1 MKKFKL
7 IALILL
13 LGSVASCGKES
24 ISNSTISS
32 TSDKKTDISST
43 NKAETIDDKFD
54 KLLSDMAYGYRF
66 KTTATTLTSDGYSN
80 YCLDIGVK
88 DNGYEFI
95 RYDSKQNQEADRN
108 SVYVEYFYSYD
119 PEAFTPLVSMPMLDI
134 SNKIDYYP
142 YTINGKNLEWSDSG
156 YQNMFTYFEKDNY
169 LDDEGTYTLDV
180 EDDYVKTYLPL
191 LATQFLHEYTRT
203 IKEFSF
209 IYNKDNDGFDVNIVF
224 NPITGSFSNTELE
237 IQGQVIPGD
246 DFEFKQAEYTK
257 TGEEKEELN
266 QVFSKLKNNK
276 YSFVDTTYSID
287 ENSNKTVESKYSGKT
302 DGSSLILESETSMS
316 KMNFLYKNVGNNQI
330 QQANKLGNDYY
341 AYGSVINS
349 SITPL
354 LPSFDMS
361 SIFFNKTDDNKYVYD
376 GRANFLKTKTYNFS
390 GEGLAVTSMN
400 VTFDDDS
407 VLFEIGFDKST
418 NIEEIKYTFLNESNI
433 ADSIE
438 IKTDCSDVKLSTLLE
453 GYSKAL
459 IGLEELIGGKDNLN
473 LIPVVGGRQSVAGLY
488 YSDGVDGDGEET
500 KEKYYGI
507 EYRLI
512 GISGSEQIKL
522 YETKLTEAG
531 FIATKTQGTHFS
543 GDLFTKEIQVNGNTK
558 TLRLEV
564 ASGTTYQT
572 LAIAIDV
579 AQNKTGLSV

>member
-32 TSDKKTDISST
+32 TLDKKTDISST
-43 NKAETIDDKFD
+43 NKTETIDDKFD

-142 YTINGKNLEWSDSG
+142 YTINGKNLEWYDSG

-302 DGSSLILESETSMS
+302 DGSSLILESETSTS

-376 GRANFLKTKTYNFS
+376 GRANFLKTNTYNFS
-390 GEGLAVTSMN
+390 SEGLAVTSMN

-407 VLFEIGFDKST
+407 ALFEIGFDGST
-418 NIEEIKYTFLNESNI
+418 NIEEVKYTFLNESNI

-453 GYSKAL
+453 GYSKVL

-522 YETKLTEAG
+522 YETKLIEAG

-543 GDLFTKEIQVNGNTK
+543 GDLFTKEIQVNGDTK

-579 AQNKTGLSV
+579 A

>member
-32 TSDKKTDISST
+32 TSDRKTDISST
-43 NKAETIDDKFD
+43 KKPETIDDKFD

-119 PEAFTPLVSMPMLDI
+119 PEVLTPLVSMPMLDI

-287 ENSNKTVESKYSGKT
+287 ENNNKTVESKYSGKT
-302 DGSSLILESETSMS
+302 DGSSLILESETSTS
-316 KMNFLYKNVGNNQI
+316 KMNFLYKSVGNNQI

-341 AYGSVINS
+341 AYGSVIYS

-512 GISGSEQIKL
+512 GIIGSEQINL
-522 YETKLTEAG
+522 YETKLIEAG

-543 GDLFTKEIQVNGNTK
+543 GDLFTKEIQVNGDTK

-579 AQNKTGLSV
+579 A

>member
-43 NKAETIDDKFD
+43 KKTETIDDKFD

-119 PEAFTPLVSMPMLDI
+119 PEVLTPLVSMPMLDI

-142 YTINGKNLEWSDSG
+142 YTINGKNLEWYDSG

-257 TGEEKEELN
+257 TGEEKEELS

-302 DGSSLILESETSMS
+302 DGSSLILESETSTS

-361 SIFFNKTDDNKYVYD
+361 SIFFNKTEDNKYVYD

-433 ADSIE
+433 ANSIE

-512 GISGSEQIKL
+512 GIIGSEQINL
-522 YETKLTEAG
+522 YEAKLIEAG

-543 GDLFTKEIQVNGNTK
+543 GDLFTKEIQVNGDTK

-579 AQNKTGLSV
+579 A

>member
-43 NKAETIDDKFD
+43 NKTETIDDKFD

-302 DGSSLILESETSMS
+302 DGSSLILESETSTS

-330 QQANKLGNDYY
+330 QQANKLENDYY

-376 GRANFLKTKTYNFS
+376 GRANFLKTNTYNFS

-433 ADSIE
+433 VDSIQ

-512 GISGSEQIKL
+512 GISGSEQINL
-522 YETKLTEAG
+522 YETKLIEAG
-531 FIATKTQGTHFS
+531 FIATKTQGNHFS
-543 GDLFTKEIQVNGNTK
+543 GDLFTKEIQVKGETK

-579 AQNKTGLSV
+579 A

>member
-43 NKAETIDDKFD
+43 KKPETIDDKFD

-142 YTINGKNLEWSDSG
+142 YTINGKNLEWYDSG

-209 IYNKDNDGFDVNIVF
+209 IYNKDIDGFDVNIVF

-246 DFEFKQAEYTK
+246 DFEFRQAEYTK

-302 DGSSLILESETSMS
+302 DGSSLIFESETSTS

-376 GRANFLKTKTYNFS
+376 GRANFLKTNTYNFS

-407 VLFEIGFDKST
+407 VLFEIGFDGST

-453 GYSKAL
+453 GYSKVL
-459 IGLEELIGGKDNLN
+459 IRLEELIGGKDNLN

-522 YETKLTEAG
+522 YETKLVEAG

-579 AQNKTGLSV
+579 A

>member
-43 NKAETIDDKFD
+43 KKTETIDDKFD

-119 PEAFTPLVSMPMLDI
+119 PEASTPLVSMPMLDI
-134 SNKIDYYP
+134 SNKIDFYP

-257 TGEEKEELN
+257 TGEEKEELS

-302 DGSSLILESETSMS
+302 DGSSLILESETSTS

-522 YETKLTEAG
+522 YESKLIDAS

-543 GDLFTKEIQVNGNTK
+543 GDLFTKEIQVNGDTK

-572 LAIAIDV
+572 LAMAIDV
-579 AQNKTGLSV
+579 A

>member
-43 NKAETIDDKFD
+43 NKTETIDDKFD

-108 SVYVEYFYSYD
+108 SVYVEYFYSYN
-119 PEAFTPLVSMPMLDI
+119 PEASTPLVSMPMLDI

-512 GISGSEQIKL
+512 GISGSEQINL
-522 YETKLTEAG
+522 YETKLIEAG

-543 GDLFTKEIQVNGNTK
+543 GDLFTKEIQVNGDTK

-579 AQNKTGLSV
+579 A

>member
-24 ISNSTISS
+24 NSNSTISS

-43 NKAETIDDKFD
+43 KKPETIDDKFD

-302 DGSSLILESETSMS
+302 DGSSLILESETSTS

-341 AYGSVINS
+341 AYGSVIYS

-400 VTFDDDS
+400 VTLDDDS

-433 ADSIE
+433 ANSIE

-459 IGLEELIGGKDNLN
+459 IGLEELIGGKENLN

-512 GISGSEQIKL
+512 GISGLEQISL
-522 YETKLTEAG
+522 YETKLIEAG

-543 GDLFTKEIQVNGNTK
+543 GDLFTKEIQVNGDTK

-579 AQNKTGLSV
+579 A

>member
-32 TSDKKTDISST
+32 ASDKKTDISST
-43 NKAETIDDKFD
+43 KKTETIDDKFD

-119 PEAFTPLVSMPMLDI
+119 PEVLTPLVSMPMLDI

-142 YTINGKNLEWSDSG
+142 YTINGKNLEWYDSG

-302 DGSSLILESETSMS
+302 DGSSLILESETSTS
-316 KMNFLYKNVGNNQI
+316 KMNFLYKNIGNNQI

-512 GISGSEQIKL
+512 GIIGSEQINL
-522 YETKLTEAG
+522 YEAKLIEAG

-543 GDLFTKEIQVNGNTK
+543 GDLFTKEIQVNGETK

-579 AQNKTGLSV
+579 A

>member
-7 IALILL
+7 IVLILL

-24 ISNSTISS
+24 INSSTISS
-32 TSDKKTDISST
+32 TLDIKTDISST
-43 NKAETIDDKFD
+43 KKTETIDDKFD

-119 PEAFTPLVSMPMLDI
+119 PEVLTPLVSMPMLDI

-224 NPITGSFSNTELE
+224 NPITVSFSNTELE

-302 DGSSLILESETSMS
+302 DGSSLILESETSTS

-361 SIFFNKTDDNKYVYD
+361 SIFFNKIDDNKYVYD

-433 ADSIE
+433 ANSIE

-512 GISGSEQIKL
+512 GTNGLEQINL
-522 YETKLTEAG
+522 YETKLIEAC

-543 GDLFTKEIQVNGNTK
+543 GDLFTKEIQVNGDTK

-579 AQNKTGLSV
+579 A

>member
-43 NKAETIDDKFD
+43 KKPETIDDKFD

-66 KTTATTLTSDGYSN
+66 KTTATTLISDGYSN

-142 YTINGKNLEWSDSG
+142 YTINGKNLEWYDSG

-237 IQGQVIPGD
+237 IQGQVIPDD
-246 DFEFKQAEYTK
+246 DFEFRQAEYTK

-376 GRANFLKTKTYNFS
+376 GRANFLKTNTYNFS

-418 NIEEIKYTFLNESNI
+418 NIEEVKYTFLNESNI

-453 GYSKAL
+453 GYSKVL

-512 GISGSEQIKL
+512 GISGLEQIKL
-522 YETKLTEAG
+522 YETKLIEAG

-543 GDLFTKEIQVNGNTK
+543 GDLFTKEIQVNGDTK

-579 AQNKTGLSV
+579 A

>member
-32 TSDKKTDISST
+32 TSDRKTDISST
-43 NKAETIDDKFD
+43 KKTETIDDKFD

-119 PEAFTPLVSMPMLDI
+119 SEVLTPLVSMPMLDI

-142 YTINGKNLEWSDSG
+142 YTINGKNLEWYDSG

-302 DGSSLILESETSMS
+302 DGSSLILESETSTS

-361 SIFFNKTDDNKYVYD
+361 SIFFNKTEDNKYVYD

-512 GISGSEQIKL
+512 GIIGSEQINL
-522 YETKLTEAG
+522 YEAKLIEAG

-543 GDLFTKEIQVNGNTK
+543 GDLFTKEIQVNGDTK

-579 AQNKTGLSV
+579 A

>member
-43 NKAETIDDKFD
+43 KKPETIDDKFD

-142 YTINGKNLEWSDSG
+142 YTINGKNLEWYDSG

-237 IQGQVIPGD
+237 IEGQVIPGD
-246 DFEFKQAEYTK
+246 DFEFRQAEYIK

-302 DGSSLILESETSMS
+302 DGSSLILESETSTS

-376 GRANFLKTKTYNFS
+376 GRANFLKTNTYNFS

-438 IKTDCSDVKLSTLLE
+438 IKTDCSNVKLSTLLE
-453 GYSKAL
+453 GYSKVL

-512 GISGSEQIKL
+512 GISGLEQIKL
-522 YETKLTEAG
+522 YETKLIEAG

-543 GDLFTKEIQVNGNTK
+543 GDLFTKEIQVNGDTK

-579 AQNKTGLSV
+579 A

>member
-1 MKKFKL
+1 
-7 IALILL
+7 
-13 LGSVASCGKES
+13 
-24 ISNSTISS
+24 
-32 TSDKKTDISST
+32 
-43 NKAETIDDKFD
+43 
-54 KLLSDMAYGYRF
+54 MAYGYRF

-169 LDDEGTYTLDV
+169 LDDEGTYTLDA

-246 DFEFKQAEYTK
+246 DFEFKQAEYIK
-257 TGEEKEELN
+257 TDEEKEELN

-302 DGSSLILESETSMS
+302 DGSSLILESETSTS

-341 AYGSVINS
+341 AYGSVVNS

-512 GISGSEQIKL
+512 GTSGLEQINL
-522 YETKLTEAG
+522 YETKLIEAG

-543 GDLFTKEIQVNGNTK
+543 GDLFTKEIQVNGETK

-579 AQNKTGLSV
+579 A

>member
-43 NKAETIDDKFD
+43 KKIETIDDKFD

-302 DGSSLILESETSMS
+302 DGSSLLLESETSTS

-453 GYSKAL
+453 GYSKVL

-488 YSDGVDGDGEET
+488 YSDGVDDDGEET
-500 KEKYYGI
+500 KKKYYGI

-512 GISGSEQIKL
+512 GISGSEQINL
-522 YETKLTEAG
+522 YETKLIEVG

-543 GDLFTKEIQVNGNTK
+543 GDLFTKEIQVNGDTK

-579 AQNKTGLSV
+579 A

>member
-32 TSDKKTDISST
+32 ASDKKTDISST
-43 NKAETIDDKFD
+43 KKAETIDDKFD

-142 YTINGKNLEWSDSG
+142 YTINGKNLEWYDSG

-302 DGSSLILESETSMS
+302 DGSSLIFESETSTS

-376 GRANFLKTKTYNFS
+376 GRANFLKTNTYNFS

-453 GYSKAL
+453 GYSKVL

-512 GISGSEQIKL
+512 GISGSEQINL
-522 YETKLTEAG
+522 YETKLIEAG

-543 GDLFTKEIQVNGNTK
+543 GDLFTKEIQVNGDTK

-579 AQNKTGLSV
+579 A

>member
-13 LGSVASCGKES
+13 LGNVASCGKES

-54 KLLSDMAYGYRF
+54 KLLSDMADGYRF

-119 PEAFTPLVSMPMLDI
+119 PETFTPLVSMPMLDI

-302 DGSSLILESETSMS
+302 DGSSLILESETSTS
-316 KMNFLYKNVGNNQI
+316 KMNFLYKNVGKNQI

-376 GRANFLKTKTYNFS
+376 GRANFLKTNTYNFS

-453 GYSKAL
+453 GYSKVL
-459 IGLEELIGGKDNLN
+459 IGLEGLIGGKDNLN

-522 YETKLTEAG
+522 YETKLIEAG

-579 AQNKTGLSV
+579 A

>member
-7 IALILL
+7 IALILI

-43 NKAETIDDKFD
+43 KKPETIDDKFD

-119 PEAFTPLVSMPMLDI
+119 PEVLTPLVSMPMLDI

-302 DGSSLILESETSMS
+302 DGSSLILESETSTS

-512 GISGSEQIKL
+512 GISGLEQINL
-522 YETKLTEAG
+522 YETKLIEAG

-543 GDLFTKEIQVNGNTK
+543 GDLFTKEIQVNGETK

-579 AQNKTGLSV
+579 A

>member
-24 ISNSTISS
+24 VSNSTISS

-43 NKAETIDDKFD
+43 KKTETIDDKFD

-119 PEAFTPLVSMPMLDI
+119 PEVLTPLVSMPMLDI

-180 EDDYVKTYLPL
+180 DDDYVKTYLPL

-302 DGSSLILESETSMS
+302 DGSSLILESETSTS

-361 SIFFNKTDDNKYVYD
+361 SIFFNKTEDNKYVYD

-512 GISGSEQIKL
+512 GIIGLEQINL
-522 YETKLTEAG
+522 YETKLIEAG

-543 GDLFTKEIQVNGNTK
+543 GDLFTKEIQVNGETK

-579 AQNKTGLSV
+579 A

>member
-43 NKAETIDDKFD
+43 KKTETIDDKFD

-119 PEAFTPLVSMPMLDI
+119 PEVLTPLVSMPMLDI

-142 YTINGKNLEWSDSG
+142 YTINGKNLEWYDSG

-302 DGSSLILESETSMS
+302 DGSSLILESETSTS

-361 SIFFNKTDDNKYVYD
+361 SIFFNKTEDNKYVYD

-512 GISGSEQIKL
+512 GTSGSEQINL
-522 YETKLTEAG
+522 YEAKLIEAG

-543 GDLFTKEIQVNGNTK
+543 GDLFTKEIQVNGETK

-579 AQNKTGLSV
+579 A

>member
-32 TSDKKTDISST
+32 TSNKKTDISST
-43 NKAETIDDKFD
+43 KKTETIDDKFD

-119 PEAFTPLVSMPMLDI
+119 PEVLTSLVSMPMLDI

-276 YSFVDTTYSID
+276 YSFVDTIYSID
-287 ENSNKTVESKYSGKT
+287 ENNNKTVESKYSGKT
-302 DGSSLILESETSMS
+302 DGSSLILESETSTS

-433 ADSIE
+433 ANSIE

-512 GISGSEQIKL
+512 GIIGSEQINL
-522 YETKLTEAG
+522 YEAKLIKAG

-543 GDLFTKEIQVNGNTK
+543 GDLFTKEIQVNGETK

-579 AQNKTGLSV
+579 A

>member
-156 YQNMFTYFEKDNY
+156 YQNMFTYFEKDNF

-209 IYNKDNDGFDVNIVF
+209 IYNKDNDGFDVDIVF

-257 TGEEKEELN
+257 PGEEKEELN

-302 DGSSLILESETSMS
+302 DESSLILESETSTS

-361 SIFFNKTDDNKYVYD
+361 SIFFNKTEDNKYVYD

-512 GISGSEQIKL
+512 GISGLEQIKL
-522 YETKLTEAG
+522 YETKLTGAG

-543 GDLFTKEIQVNGNTK
+543 GDLFTKEIQVNGDTK
-558 TLRLEV
+558 ILRLEV

-579 AQNKTGLSV
+579 A

>member
-32 TSDKKTDISST
+32 TSDRKTDISST
-43 NKAETIDDKFD
+43 KKTETIDDKFD

-119 PEAFTPLVSMPMLDI
+119 PEALTPLVSMPMLDI

-209 IYNKDNDGFDVNIVF
+209 IYNKDNDGFDVDIVF

-266 QVFSKLKNNK
+266 QVFSKLKHNK

-302 DGSSLILESETSMS
+302 DGSSLILESETSTS

-512 GISGSEQIKL
+512 GIIGSEQIKL
-522 YETKLTEAG
+522 YETKLIEAG

-543 GDLFTKEIQVNGNTK
+543 GDLFTKEIQVNGDTK

-579 AQNKTGLSV
+579 A

>member
-24 ISNSTISS
+24 ISNSAISS

-43 NKAETIDDKFD
+43 KKTETIDDKFD

-142 YTINGKNLEWSDSG
+142 YTINGKNLEWYDSG

-302 DGSSLILESETSMS
+302 DGSSLIFESETSMS

-341 AYGSVINS
+341 AYGSIINS

-361 SIFFNKTDDNKYVYD
+361 SIFFNKTDDNKYEYD

-407 VLFEIGFDKST
+407 VLFEIGFDGST

-433 ADSIE
+433 VDSIE

-453 GYSKAL
+453 GYSKVL

-512 GISGSEQIKL
+512 GISGSEQINL
-522 YETKLTEAG
+522 YETKLLEAG

-543 GDLFTKEIQVNGNTK
+543 GDLFTKEIQVNGDTK

-579 AQNKTGLSV
+579 A

>member
-7 IALILL
+7 ISLILL

-32 TSDKKTDISST
+32 TLDIKTDISST
-43 NKAETIDDKFD
+43 KKTETIDDKFD

-119 PEAFTPLVSMPMLDI
+119 PEASTPLVSMPMLDI

-142 YTINGKNLEWSDSG
+142 YTINGKNLEWYDSG

-257 TGEEKEELN
+257 PGEEKEELN

-302 DGSSLILESETSMS
+302 DGSSLILESETSTS

-361 SIFFNKTDDNKYVYD
+361 SIFFNKTEDNKYVYD

-433 ADSIE
+433 ANSIE

-512 GISGSEQIKL
+512 GIIGSEQINL
-522 YETKLTEAG
+522 YETKLIEAG

-543 GDLFTKEIQVNGNTK
+543 GDLFTKEIQVNGETK

-564 ASGTTYQT
+564 ASGTIYQT

-579 AQNKTGLSV
+579 A

>member
-24 ISNSTISS
+24 ISNSIISS

-43 NKAETIDDKFD
+43 KKTETIDDKFD

-302 DGSSLILESETSMS
+302 DGSSLIFESETSTS

-376 GRANFLKTKTYNFS
+376 GRANFLKTNTYNFS

-400 VTFDDDS
+400 VTYDDDS

-438 IKTDCSDVKLSTLLE
+438 IKTDSSDVKLSTLLE
-453 GYSKAL
+453 GYSKVL

-522 YETKLTEAG
+522 YETKLIEAG

-543 GDLFTKEIQVNGNTK
+543 GDLFTKEIQVNGETK

-579 AQNKTGLSV
+579 A

>member
-43 NKAETIDDKFD
+43 KKPETIDDKFD

-119 PEAFTPLVSMPMLDI
+119 PEALTPLVSMPMLDI

-142 YTINGKNLEWSDSG
+142 YTINGKNLEWYDSG

-209 IYNKDNDGFDVNIVF
+209 IYNKDNDGFDVDIVF

-257 TGEEKEELN
+257 NGEEKEELN

-302 DGSSLILESETSMS
+302 DGSSLILESETSTS

-341 AYGSVINS
+341 AYGSVIYS

-361 SIFFNKTDDNKYVYD
+361 SIFFNKTEDNKYVYD

-512 GISGSEQIKL
+512 GIIGSEQIKL
-522 YETKLTEAG
+522 YETKLIEAG

-543 GDLFTKEIQVNGNTK
+543 GDLFTKEIQVNGETK

-579 AQNKTGLSV
+579 A

>member
-32 TSDKKTDISST
+32 TSDRKTDISST
-43 NKAETIDDKFD
+43 KKTETIDDKFD

-80 YCLDIGVK
+80 YCLDVGVK

-119 PEAFTPLVSMPMLDI
+119 PEASTPLVSMPMLDI

-142 YTINGKNLEWSDSG
+142 YTINGKNLEWYDSG

-302 DGSSLILESETSMS
+302 DGSSLILESETSTS

-361 SIFFNKTDDNKYVYD
+361 SIFFNKTEDNKYVYD

-512 GISGSEQIKL
+512 GIIGLEQINL
-522 YETKLTEAG
+522 YETKLIGAG

-543 GDLFTKEIQVNGNTK
+543 GDLFTKEIQVNGDTK

-579 AQNKTGLSV
+579 A

>member
-13 LGSVASCGKES
+13 LGSVASCEKES

-43 NKAETIDDKFD
+43 NKTETIDDKFD
-54 KLLSDMAYGYRF
+54 KLLSDMACGYRF

-119 PEAFTPLVSMPMLDI
+119 PEALTPLVSMPMLDI

-453 GYSKAL
+453 GYSKVL

-512 GISGSEQIKL
+512 GTSGLEQINL
-522 YETKLTEAG
+522 YETKLIEAG

-543 GDLFTKEIQVNGNTK
+543 GDLFTKEIQVNGDTK

-579 AQNKTGLSV
+579 A

>member
-24 ISNSTISS
+24 NSNSTISS
-32 TSDKKTDISST
+32 ASDKKTDISST
-43 NKAETIDDKFD
+43 KKAETIDDKFD

-302 DGSSLILESETSMS
+302 DGSSLILESETSTS

-330 QQANKLGNDYY
+330 QQSNKLGNDYY

-376 GRANFLKTKTYNFS
+376 GRANFLKAKTYNFS

-438 IKTDCSDVKLSTLLE
+438 IKTDCSNVKLSTLLE

-512 GISGSEQIKL
+512 GISGSEQINL
-522 YETKLTEAG
+522 YETKLIEAG

-543 GDLFTKEIQVNGNTK
+543 GDLFTKEIQVNGDTK

-579 AQNKTGLSV
+579 A

>member
-43 NKAETIDDKFD
+43 KKPETIDDKFD

-119 PEAFTPLVSMPMLDI
+119 SEAFTPLVSMPMLDI

-142 YTINGKNLEWSDSG
+142 YTINGKNLEWYDSG

-302 DGSSLILESETSMS
+302 DGYSLIFESETSTS

-349 SITPL
+349 SIAPL

-376 GRANFLKTKTYNFS
+376 GRANFLKTNTYNFS

-438 IKTDCSDVKLSTLLE
+438 IKTDCFDVKLSTLLE
-453 GYSKAL
+453 GYSKVL
-459 IGLEELIGGKDNLN
+459 IRLEELIGGKDNLN

-512 GISGSEQIKL
+512 GISGLEQIKL
-522 YETKLTEAG
+522 YETKLIEAG

-579 AQNKTGLSV
+579 A

>member
-32 TSDKKTDISST
+32 TLDKKTDISST
-43 NKAETIDDKFD
+43 KKPETIDDKFD

-142 YTINGKNLEWSDSG
+142 YTINGKNLEWYDSG

-266 QVFSKLKNNK
+266 QVFSKLKHNK

-302 DGSSLILESETSMS
+302 DGSSLILESETSTS

-438 IKTDCSDVKLSTLLE
+438 IKTDCSNVKLSTLLE

-512 GISGSEQIKL
+512 GIIGSEQINL
-522 YETKLTEAG
+522 YETKLIEAG

-543 GDLFTKEIQVNGNTK
+543 GDLFTKEIQVNGETK

-579 AQNKTGLSV
+579 A

>member
-43 NKAETIDDKFD
+43 KKPETIDDKFD

-119 PEAFTPLVSMPMLDI
+119 PEASTPLVSMPMLDI

-142 YTINGKNLEWSDSG
+142 YTINGKNLEWYDSG

-246 DFEFKQAEYTK
+246 GFEFKQAEYTK

-302 DGSSLILESETSMS
+302 DGSSLILESETSTS

-341 AYGSVINS
+341 AYGSVINL

-361 SIFFNKTDDNKYVYD
+361 SIFFNKTEDNKYVYD

-433 ADSIE
+433 ANSIE

-512 GISGSEQIKL
+512 GIIGSEQINL
-522 YETKLTEAG
+522 YETKLIEAG

-543 GDLFTKEIQVNGNTK
+543 GDLFTKEIQVNGDTK

-579 AQNKTGLSV
+579 A

>member
-43 NKAETIDDKFD
+43 KKTETIDDKFD

-108 SVYVEYFYSYD
+108 SIYVEYFYSYD
-119 PEAFTPLVSMPMLDI
+119 PEALTPLVSMPMLDI

-142 YTINGKNLEWSDSG
+142 YTINGKNLEWYDSG

-209 IYNKDNDGFDVNIVF
+209 IYNRDNDGFDVNIVF

-341 AYGSVINS
+341 AYGSVVNS

-512 GISGSEQIKL
+512 GTSGSEQIKL
-522 YETKLTEAG
+522 YETKLIEAG

-579 AQNKTGLSV
+579 A

>member
-24 ISNSTISS
+24 FSNSTISS
-32 TSDKKTDISST
+32 TSNKKTDISST
-43 NKAETIDDKFD
+43 KKAEIIDDKFN

-142 YTINGKNLEWSDSG
+142 YTINGKNLEWYDSG

-302 DGSSLILESETSMS
+302 DGSSLIFESQTSTS

-453 GYSKAL
+453 GYSKVL

-488 YSDGVDGDGEET
+488 YSDGVDDDGEET
-500 KEKYYGI
+500 KKKYYGI

-512 GISGSEQIKL
+512 GISGLEQIKL
-522 YETKLTEAG
+522 YETKLIEAG

-543 GDLFTKEIQVNGNTK
+543 GDLFTKEIQVSGETK

-579 AQNKTGLSV
+579 A

>member
-32 TSDKKTDISST
+32 TLDKETDISST
-43 NKAETIDDKFD
+43 KKPETIDDKFN

-302 DGSSLILESETSMS
+302 DESSLIFESETSTS

-418 NIEEIKYTFLNESNI
+418 NIEEVKYTFLNESNI

-453 GYSKAL
+453 GYSKVL

-512 GISGSEQIKL
+512 GISGSEQINL
-522 YETKLTEAG
+522 YETKLVEAG

-543 GDLFTKEIQVNGNTK
+543 GDLFTKEIQVNGDTK

-579 AQNKTGLSV
+579 A

>member
-7 IALILL
+7 TALILL

-24 ISNSTISS
+24 NSNSTISS
-32 TSDKKTDISST
+32 TSDRKTDISST
-43 NKAETIDDKFD
+43 KKPETIDDKFD

-209 IYNKDNDGFDVNIVF
+209 IYNKDNDGFDVNILF

-302 DGSSLILESETSMS
+302 DGSSLILESETSTS

-361 SIFFNKTDDNKYVYD
+361 SIFFNKTDDNKYAYD

-488 YSDGVDGDGEET
+488 YSDGVDGEET

-512 GISGSEQIKL
+512 GIIGSEQIKL
-522 YETKLTEAG
+522 YETKLIEAG

-543 GDLFTKEIQVNGNTK
+543 GDLFTKEIQVNGDTK

-579 AQNKTGLSV
+579 A

>member
-24 ISNSTISS
+24 NSNSTISS
-32 TSDKKTDISST
+32 ISDKKTDISST
-43 NKAETIDDKFD
+43 KKPETIDDKFD

-142 YTINGKNLEWSDSG
+142 YTINGKNLEWYDSG

-257 TGEEKEELN
+257 TGEEKEELS

-302 DGSSLILESETSMS
+302 DGSSLILESETSTS

-361 SIFFNKTDDNKYVYD
+361 SIFFNKTEDNKYVYD
-376 GRANFLKTKTYNFS
+376 GRANFLKMKTYNFS

-512 GISGSEQIKL
+512 GISGLEQINL
-522 YETKLTEAG
+522 YETKLTGAG

-543 GDLFTKEIQVNGNTK
+543 GDLFTKEIQVNGDTK

-579 AQNKTGLSV
+579 A

>member
-43 NKAETIDDKFD
+43 NKAETIDDKFN

-209 IYNKDNDGFDVNIVF
+209 IYNKDNDGFDVDIVF

-302 DGSSLILESETSMS
+302 DGSSLILESETSTS

-330 QQANKLGNDYY
+330 QQANKLGNDYFS
-341 AYGSVINS
+341 YGSVINS

-376 GRANFLKTKTYNFS
+376 GRANFLKTNTYNFS

-438 IKTDCSDVKLSTLLE
+438 IKTDCSNVKLSTLLE

-488 YSDGVDGDGEET
+488 YSDGVDGDGKET

-512 GISGSEQIKL
+512 GISGLEQINL
-522 YETKLTEAG
+522 YETKLVEAG

-543 GDLFTKEIQVNGNTK
+543 GDLFTKEIQVNGDTK

-579 AQNKTGLSV
+579 A